1 METENINIA
10 EVTNNG
16 VYSYAKSWI
25 GSKSQKFTTNKR
37 HVYPF
42 KTSEE
47 LNKDTHPLFSLG
59 SRRHFP

>member
-37 HVYPF
+37 HV
-42 KTSEE
+42 
-47 LNKDTHPLFSLG
+47 
-59 SRRHFP
+59 